1 MSIMTKWALQAAA
14 LFVLGWMAMSVASW
28 SNAVANG
35 TGNDRLA
42 ELNAGVLSSPVLAVS
57 SSSAEHG
64 G

>member
-35 TGNDRLA
+35 TGSDRLA

>member
-35 TGNDRLA
+35 TGSDRLA

-57 SSSAEHG
+57 SSSAHG